1 MKVWLINA
9 TKKRVI
15 KELRQILHAHPRYRA
30 DSENVTNKYSF
41 EERPQRGIIV
51 NSSSADRVRLSADNY
66 VGRLSSFCMLAPV
79 ENAPG
84 TTIEWVRENFNV
96 LEQTSPRRDV
106 FPSPPGVYNVV
117 VKSVPDE
124 ARKVPGQFTVEPLLT
139 ERNEP
144 LITFVSSGDK
154 EAQISRRDLYP
165 GSVRLWLDGRRA
177 LVSGV
182 DYEVDHESGEITFL
196 KETPTGSV
204 VFADYRYVMPV
215 QGPFLYEK
223 EQVNLDAVPG
233 AVIAF
238 GDRAQDC
245 DKQAIVITDERTDVA
260 EVYGGKY
267 EVTFDLICF
276 ARDSE
281 DREKLTDYV
290 IMKFLEIQ
298 NSLGFEGL
306 ELLDIAP
313 GGENEEIYNNE
324 TEEYY
329 YETSVSLSIR
339 VDWEVYVPLP
349 ITIVRAENTS
359 REAEQQHGYLDG
371 SFPLDL
377 LRSSDQLG
385 SIGVNVSIGRDLS
398 FERVR

>member
-15 KELRQILHAHPRYRA
+15 KELRKILYDHPRYRS

-51 NSSSADRVRLSADNY
+51 NSASADRVRLSADNY

-96 LEQTSPRRDV
+96 LERVSPRRDV
-106 FPSPPGVYNVV
+106 FPAPSGVYNILVN
-117 VKSVPDE
+117 SVPDE
-124 ARKVPGQFTVEPLLT
+124 ARKVPGEFVVEPLLT
-139 ERNEP
+139 EINEP
-144 LITFVSSGDK
+144 LITFTSSGDK
-154 EAQISRRDLYP
+154 EAQISRRNLYP

-177 LVSGV
+177 LVPGTDFIT
-182 DYEVDHESGEITFL
+182 DYETGEVTFL
-196 KETPTGSV
+196 KETPTGGV
-204 VFADYRYVMPV
+204 IYADYRYVMPT
-215 QGPFLYEK
+215 QGPFHYER

-233 AVIAF
+233 VVIAF
-238 GDRAQDC
+238 GDRPQEC
-245 DKQAIVITDERTDVA
+245 DKQCVVVTDERTDVA

-267 EVTFDLICF
+267 EVAFELIVF
-276 ARDSE
+276 ARDAE
-281 DREKLTDYV
+281 DREKLADYV
-290 IMKFLEIQ
+290 IVKVLEIQ

-313 GGENEEIYNNE
+313 GGENEEVYNSD
-324 TEEYY
+324 TDEYY
-329 YETSVSLSIR
+329 YETTVSLSLR

-349 ITIVRAENTS
+349 ITVIRAENTS
-359 REAEQQHGYLDG
+359 RAAEVEHGYLDG
-371 SFPLDL
+371 SYPLDL
-377 LRSSDQLG
+377 LRSTGQLG
-385 SIGVNVSIGRDLS
+385 AAGVGVSIGRDLTY
-398 FERVR
+398 ERVR